1 MDDRSKS
8 LEVINTVNEK
18 IEQNIKFKVLIPE
31 KTNFI
36 NEKKIF
42 WWNWRK
48 NFLSWEWS

>member
-31 KTNFI
+31 KMNFL
-36 NEKKIF
+36 NEKKL
-42 WWNWRK
+42 
-48 NFLSWEWS
+48 FLMKLKEKFS